1 MPYQPYAPRA
11 SFMQECSGE
20 AEHPAPCKNISNM
33 PINIV
38 LQDTSNPCKLH
49 NAASSLPLSSC
60 QCLLH
65 NSLTSTPPLS
75 LAFSAEVA
83 AWSPEMPRSS
93 SNSAS
98 NLEASACRAA
108 ASCGSV
114 LTVSYWLSHHCTV
127 FQWLSAFRQLH
138 NSAPCSC
145 NTQCAST

>member
-1 MPYQPYAPRA
+1 MNSLLCLLSLVKYFPILMPYQPYAPSA

-20 AEHPAPCKNISNM
+20 AVTEAEHPAPCKNMSNM
-33 PINIV
+33 PIHIV
-38 LQDTSNPCKLH
+38 LQDTGNPCKLH
-49 NAASSLPLSSC
+49 NAASNVPLSSQ

-65 NSLTSTPPLS
+65 NPLTSAPPLS

-108 ASCGSV
+108 ARCGSV
-114 LTVSYWLSHHCTV
+114 
-127 FQWLSAFRQLH
+127 
-138 NSAPCSC
+138 
-145 NTQCAST
+145 